1 MQKSVNLHKYFSME
15 NIFKINDTPLL
26 EYLSNVCNLK
36 YIVELQFIKRDDIT
50 NNYNNIF
57 ESIDKSTDDVK
68 LLILLEE
75 LKEEYKNSFKY
86 SFDKVINYDQCHG
99 C

>member
-1 MQKSVNLHKYFSME
+1 MQKSINLHKYFSME
-15 NIFKINDTPLL
+15 NIFKINDTSLL

-36 YIVELQFIKRDDIT
+36 YIVELEFIKRDDIT
-50 NNYNNIF
+50 KNYNNIF
-57 ESIDKSTDDVK
+57 ESIDKSKDDVK
-68 LLILLEE
+68 LLISLEK
-75 LKEEYKNSFKY
+75 LKEEYDDSYKN